1 MKKFIHKAALL
12 AALALGAQETSA
24 QFYAGATVG
33 YGFATT
39 NDVLGIDQN
48 TNSTGQMT
56 QSNLYGTY
64 GGGITGQL
72 NLGYYFNPH
81 FRFDLGAYYMA
92 GSTYLAGKTVTP
104 ASEFTRE
111 VKTSQFRLQP
121 SIIVQTGHG
130 KVQPFARFGLVAPVG
145 GKTTRTEVTE
155 LPSLSTTTTNVTE
168 LKGALSLGFVAGGG
182 VAYELNEKMMLTGE
196 LVYTGLRVKTKSAEL
211 TKSETVTPNATM
223 DNLPNIATIS
233 KEFNFVDELNSS
245 SNSLVTNPAPST
257 DKPQDLLASRVNFSA
272 ISIQIGFVYKFGATS
287 EE

>member
-1 MKKFIHKAALL
+1 MKKFISKAALL

-24 QFYAGATVG
+24 QFYAGATFG

-48 TNSTGQMT
+48 TSSTGQVT

-121 SIIVQTGHG
+121 TIIVQTGHG
-130 KVQPFARFGLVAPVG
+130 KVQPFARFGLVAPLG
-145 GKTTRTEVTE
+145 GQTTRTEVTK
-155 LPSLSTTTTNVTE
+155 LPSLNTTTTNVTV
-168 LKGALSLGFVAGGG
+168 LKGAPSLGFVAGGG
-182 VAYELNEKMMLTGE
+182 VAYELNDNMMLTGE
-196 LVYTGLRVKTKSAEL
+196 LLYTGLRVKTGTGALE
-211 TKSETVTPNATM
+211 KSETVSPAGTT
-223 DNLPNIATIS
+223 DNLPNIVTIS
-233 KEFNFVDELNSS
+233 KEFNFVDELTST
-245 SNSLVTNPAPST
+245 SNSLATNPTPDVNKA
-257 DKPQDLLASRVNFSA
+257 QDLLASRVNFSA
-272 ISIQIGFVYKFGATS
+272 LSIQIGFVYKFGATS

>member
-48 TNSTGQMT
+48 TNSSAQTT
-56 QSNLYGTY
+56 QTNIYGTY
-64 GGGITGQL
+64 GGGVTGQI

-81 FRFDLGAYYMA
+81 FRFDLGAYYLA
-92 GSTYLAGKTVTP
+92 GSTYLATKTVTP
-104 ASEFTRE
+104 SSEFTRE

-130 KVQPFARFGLVAPVG
+130 KVQPFARFGLVAPLG
-145 GKTTRTEVTE
+145 GQTTRTDVTT
-155 LPSLSTTTTNVTE
+155 LPSLSTTTTNVTV
-168 LKGALSLGFVAGGG
+168 LKGAPSLGFVAGGG
-182 VAYELNEKMMLTGE
+182 VAYELNENMMLTGE

-211 TKSETVTPNATM
+211 TKSETVTPTTTT
-223 DNLPNIATIS
+223 DNLPNTVTFS
-233 KEFNFVDELNSS
+233 KEYNFVDELTSS
-245 SNSLVTNPAPST
+245 SNSLVTNPAPDVS
-257 DKPQDLLASRVNFSA
+257 KAQDLLASRVNFSA